1 MQTIQSNDPL
11 LHRPSQPV
19 SEEQMANGGEQIK
32 PIAAIL
38 IKTMKD
44 RNALGVSAC
53 QIGIDMAMFAT
64 YVDGVIRICVNP
76 LIVASAT
83 NMEKQP
89 EGCLS
94 FPGLYLK
101 VNRPD
106 AAVVR
111 YHNVDGVE
119 VTEHLDGLSARVWL
133 HEYDHTMGIC
143 FTDRVSK
150 LSLDMAKRRLNKQ
163 NKRGGK

>member
-1 MQTIQSNDPL
+1 MQIIPSNDPI
-11 LHRPSQPV
+11 LHRSSQPV
-19 SEEQMANGGEQIK
+19 SEEQMAGGEQLK
-32 PIAAIL
+32 PIASML
-38 IKTMKD
+38 IKTIKEQ
-44 RNALGVSAC
+44 RAFGVSAC

-64 YVDGVIRICVNP
+64 YVDDRFRICVNP
-76 LIVASAT
+76 QIVAAAT

-94 FPGLYLK
+94 FPGLLLN

-106 AAVVR
+106 AVVVR

-150 LSLDMAKRRLNKQ
+150 LSLDMAKRKLNKR
-163 NKRGGK
+163 NRRNGK

>member
-1 MQTIQSNDPL
+1 MIPSNDPL

-19 SEEQMANGGEQIK
+19 TEEQMANGGERLK
-32 PIAAIL
+32 PIATMLVKAIN
-38 IKTMKD
+38 D
-44 RNALGVSAC
+44 HRALGVSAC

-64 YVDGVIRICVNP
+64 YVDGQIRICANP
-76 LIVASAT
+76 QIVASST
-83 NMEKQP
+83 TMEKQM

-94 FPGLYLK
+94 FPGLLLS

-106 AAVVR
+106 AVVVR
-111 YHNVDGVE
+111 YNSVDGVE

-150 LSLDMAKRRLNKQ
+150 LSLDMAKRKLNKR
-163 NKRGGK
+163 NKKGGK